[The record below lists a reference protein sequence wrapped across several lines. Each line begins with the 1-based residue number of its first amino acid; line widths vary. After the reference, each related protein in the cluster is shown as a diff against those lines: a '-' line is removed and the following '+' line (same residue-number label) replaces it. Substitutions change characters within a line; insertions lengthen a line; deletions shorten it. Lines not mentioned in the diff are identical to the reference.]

1 MKKIVIPLCIIII
14 LAIIVIV
21 LGSLNTTTKKSDSS
35 TVGSTSKSLY
45 DRQVEKICS
54 MLEQA
59 GVLYQN
65 NNSAKAVKVS
75 DSAYWD
81 VYDNIMEIKYRSYTS
96 PADIFSIEN
105 SFHGY
110 SDMLKQP
117 VSKNQLAKI
126 NKARLDICKELNK
139 EAKILNKQ
147 S

>member
-1 MKKIVIPLCIIII
+1 MRKIILPISIIII
-14 LAIIVIV
+14 LAIVVIV
-21 LGSLNTTTKKSDSS
+21 LGALNTTTKKSDS
-35 TVGSTSKSLY
+35 TVISKRSLY
-45 DRQVEKICS
+45 DRQTEKICS
-54 MLEQA
+54 MLQQA
-59 GVLYQN
+59 SALYQN
-65 NNSAKAVKVS
+65 NNSIKAVKVS

-117 VSKNQLAKI
+117 ASKNQLVKI
-126 NKARLDICKELNK
+126 NKARLDICKELSK